1 MFNKKYD
8 SLVKRIDELECR
20 LENLISSEIDIT
32 QETEFERKRRKF
44 YSKYITQNECCL
56 LIPFD
61 IFDLEINGKIV
72 CRGCTKE
79 YFPTLVHNVIGIK
92 DVRVSLRESLV
103 DLIVEA
109 RCK

>member
-1 MFNKKYD
+1 MSKICEYIYSKGNDVICSKTNKVLGDIMGYDGRICSGCKY
-8 SLVKRIDELECR
+8 RI
-20 LENLISSEIDIT
+20 IY
-32 QETEFERKRRKF
+32 K
-44 YSKYITQNECCL
+44 KYITVNECCQ

-79 YFPTLVHNVIGIK
+79 YLPKLIHNVIGIK
-92 DVRVSLRESLV
+92 DIRVSMRESLV

-109 RCK
+109 R

>member
-8 SLVKRIDELECR
+8 NIVKRIDELECR
-20 LENLISSEIDIT
+20 LENHISREIDIT
-32 QETEFERKRRKF
+32 QEIEFERKRRKF
-44 YSKYITQNECCL
+44 YSKYITQNECNL

-72 CRGCTKE
+72 YRGCTKE
-79 YFPTLVHNVIGIK
+79 YLPKLIHNVIGIK
-92 DVRVSLRESLV
+92 DIRVSMRESLV

-109 RCK
+109 R

>member
-8 SLVKRIDELECR
+8 NFVKRIDELECR
-20 LENLISSEIDIT
+20 LENHISREIDIT
-32 QETEFERKRRKF
+32 QEIEFERKRRKF
-44 YSKYITQNECCL
+44 YSKYITQNECNL

-79 YFPTLVHNVIGIK
+79 YLPKLIHNVIGIK
-92 DVRVSLRESLV
+92 DIRVSMRESLV

-109 RCK
+109 R